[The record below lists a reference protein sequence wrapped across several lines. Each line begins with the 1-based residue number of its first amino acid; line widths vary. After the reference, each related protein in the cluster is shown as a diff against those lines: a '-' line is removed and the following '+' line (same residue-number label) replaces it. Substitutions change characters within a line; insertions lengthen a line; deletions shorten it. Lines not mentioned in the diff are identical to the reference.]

1 MHPKA
6 NKGLVMDEVYW
17 DSLYG
22 ETYDI
27 DGVFNAKQHANYVKS
42 LFALMDTKVQSLGD
56 FGFGKGALLREFVKA
71 LKPARVI
78 AVEPSP
84 ERVEELR
91 SKAWIEKVHIQIHN
105 STLQDFNP
113 PYLRYAPMD
122 LIICNSVFQY
132 MEERDIKKVTE
143 KLSKSTRFLYFTV
156 PTKKDYERMKKE
168 IVFSDPYAYSRRT
181 QFYRRIL
188 AKHFNFVA
196 YNLLESKYQLPSVF
210 EEELFKF

>member
-6 NKGLVMDEVYW
+6 NKGLVMDEKYW
-17 DSLYG
+17 NTLYG

-27 DGVFNAKQHANYVKS
+27 DGVFNAKKHASYVKS
-42 LFALMDTKVQSLGD
+42 LLTLMETKVQSLGD
-56 FGFGKGALLREFVKA
+56 FGFGKAALLREFVKA

-91 SKAWIEKVHIQIHN
+91 TKPWIQNVHIQIHN

-113 PYLRYAPMD
+113 PYLKYAPLD

-132 MEERDIKKVTE
+132 MEDGDIKKVTE

-156 PTKKDYERMKKE
+156 PTKKDYERMKKQ
-168 IVFSDPYAYSRRT
+168 IAFSDPYAFVRST
-181 QFYRRIL
+181 EFYRRIL
-188 AKHFNFVA
+188 SKHFNFVG
-196 YNLLESKYQLPSVF
+196 YNLLESKYQNPPVF